1 MGNIAA
7 LGNTV
12 VQTTPVGVIEAF
24 AGVNAPAGWLFCDG
38 SAVSRIQYPELFS
51 ALGTTYGSGDG
62 STTFNLPDLRGRM
75 PVGKGT
81 HSDVS
86 TLGNNEGASLANR
99 RPKHQHTVYFSDP
112 GHGHLMYG
120 TQGNYG
126 TENGFPHTGRVVFSR
141 SGGPG
146 EGNGYNFPDWALYG
160 RVGTTGIN
168 IKVNPE
174 NASSSTSP
182 SDAPPYLV
190 VNYIIKA
197 VADLP
202 RGGWFYQNQ
211 PPVVTQLPSNPQIGE
226 TVYHYVNSKIYA
238 KRYNGSTWES
248 LINANAT
255 DLPAGTVIQA
265 VTRTSSA
272 NNSSFNGF
280 IYSDCYCYITPQF
293 STSKILVLVSASV
306 WHSSGGDSG
315 YGGGIYSNVGGQL
328 IQISRVGHGY
338 AGSSGAGCFNG
349 LSYLASP
356 NTTNNHY
363 YQLTLDAYRNNQGT
377 TVQLNRSYQQTDYS
391 TMTLLEIRA

>member
-1 MGNIAA
+1 MGNLSA
-7 LGNTV
+7 LANNV

-38 SAVSRIQYPELFS
+38 SAISRIQYPELFS
-51 ALGTTYGSGDG
+51 ALSTTYGSGDG

-75 PVGKGT
+75 PFGKGT
-81 HSDVS
+81 HSDVAS
-86 TLGNNEGASLANR
+86 LGQNEGASLANR

-112 GHGHLMYG
+112 GHGHSMYA

-126 TENGFPHTGRVVFSR
+126 TENGFPFTGRVVFSR

-146 EGNGYNFPDWALYG
+146 EGNGYNFSDSALYG

-174 NASSSTSP
+174 NATSSTSP

-226 TVYHYVNSKIYA
+226 EVYYYSTTPIAGYQ
-238 KRYNGSTWES
+238 RQRWDGSAWS
-248 LINANAT
+248 VLS
-255 DLPAGTVIQA
+255 DSRWQ
-265 VTRTSSA
+265 TSSA
-272 NNSSFNGF
+272 TNFLSASSTTVVTGSFGGN
-280 IYSDCYCYITPQF
+280 ITYTQASITLTPGQWLVQTQATIINT
-293 STSKILVLVSASV
+293 STSDGTNVGIWNVTSGAEVANSRGPAHISTTSVHVAVSSRKILM
-306 WHSSGGDSG
+306 
-315 YGGGIYSNVGGQL
+315 NVAANTTVCPLGC
-328 IQISRVGHGY
+328 RN
-338 AGSSGAGCFNG
+338 GSSTIQMITSAGAPAGAIWAQRIF
-349 LSYLASP
+349 
-356 NTTNNHY
+356 
-363 YQLTLDAYRNNQGT
+363 
-377 TVQLNRSYQQTDYS
+377 YS
-391 TMTLLEIRA
+391 